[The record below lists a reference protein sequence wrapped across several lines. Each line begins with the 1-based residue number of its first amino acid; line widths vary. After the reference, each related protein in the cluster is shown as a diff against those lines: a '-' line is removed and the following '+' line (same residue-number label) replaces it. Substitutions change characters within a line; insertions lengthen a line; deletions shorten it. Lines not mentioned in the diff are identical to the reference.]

1 MKNRTV
7 NAVAILGVIS
17 ILSILIVQFV
27 WIQNTRQLQQEYI
40 NIQQREDSLNLREFA
55 QQARAALRNVL
66 TSVHQNEEQSAV
78 YGAIKQIS
86 YQHYTVDINDEIQPF
101 YLETLL
107 KKEFYLQDIQ
117 QDFLFGIYDCFT
129 DSISLSGLY
138 VFDSDSIYAKQEQQT
153 TEITPES
160 LNLTKDGH
168 YFTVYFPNLQ
178 LDQIKAAS
186 SFSPMVYLMIVVV
199 FVVVFFTFSLGII
212 IRQKRLSEVKNDFI
226 NNMTHELKTPIST
239 ISLSSEL
246 LLRLEDNADPDRMRK
261 YASIIYKENKR
272 LEKQVERVL
281 NIAQLDKD
289 KVTLNK
295 ETVSLFNILNDVKE
309 NFEFN
314 QATGGGQL
322 SIHKEIDAEML
333 IADPVHLTNV
343 LFNLVD
349 NAVKYCKNIPVIL
362 ITVKTEKEGYRIDI
376 QDNGIGIKKE
386 DLRLIFD
393 KFYRVPTGNIHDVK
407 GFGLGLYYVKLII
420 EAHKGKI
427 DAKSTL
433 DKGTTFSI
441 WLPAR

>member
-55 QQARAALRNVL
+55 QQARTALRNVL

-117 QDFLFGIYDCFT
+117 QDFIFGIYDCFT

-138 VFDSDSIYAKQEQQT
+138 VFDSDSIYAKQEQQAK
-153 TEITPES
+153 EITPES

-168 YFTVYFPNLQ
+168 YFTVYFPNLE

-199 FVVVFFTFSLGII
+199 FVVVFFAFSLGII

-295 ETVSLFNILNDVKE
+295 ETVSLFSILNDVKE

-322 SIHKEIDAEML
+322 SIHKETDTEML

-362 ITVKTEKEGYRIDI
+362 VTVKTEKEGYRIDI